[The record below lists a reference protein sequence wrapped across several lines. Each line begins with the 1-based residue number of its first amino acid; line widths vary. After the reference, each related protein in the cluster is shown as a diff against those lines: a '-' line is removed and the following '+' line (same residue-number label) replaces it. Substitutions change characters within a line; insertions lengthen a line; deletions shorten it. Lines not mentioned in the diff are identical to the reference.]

1 MRYLQA
7 MSLLYRLVAVSTI
20 AAAAMAVFVLWVT
33 TEHIAGHA
41 SGPHWDVA
49 IPLIAGGLVIA
60 LAIVFALTRFVLR
73 PVESLER
80 SIVAF
85 GEGDT
90 SVRARQYPFTDAQ
103 ITRLTSAF
111 NRMAD
116 LLVEKQSNL
125 TEMSSRV
132 IAAQEDER
140 RRLSRELHDDAGQ
153 NLTTILLGLKRLET
167 LDSLEQVRERLPSL
181 RGQVSAALD
190 GMRSLAWRLRPS
202 VLDDLGLA
210 AAVRSSVVEF
220 ETVAPTRVQLDIDA
234 LEARI
239 PGDAEIVLYRVFQ
252 EAMTNVARHSHAKT
266 ARVVASRSDHILR
279 LMVQDDGNGFSP
291 APEPLG
297 EHGIG
302 LFGMAER
309 LALIGGV
316 LEIRSA
322 PGQGTTIAAE
332 IPIDASV

>member
-1 MRYLQA
+1 MRHLQG
-7 MSLLYRLVAVSTI
+7 MSLLYRLVAVSAI
-20 AAAAMAVFVLWVT
+20 AAAAMAIFVFWVT
-33 TEHIAGHA
+33 TEHIAARPH
-41 SGPHWDVA
+41 GPHWDIA
-49 IPLIAGGLVIA
+49 ILLTAAGLAVA
-60 LAIVFALTRFVLR
+60 LAVIFAVTRIVLR
-73 PVESLER
+73 PIEELES

-90 SVRARQYPFTDAQ
+90 SARARVYPFTDAQ
-103 ITRLTSAF
+103 LTQLTIAF
-111 NRMAD
+111 NRMAEQ
-116 LLVEKQSNL
+116 LVDKQARL

-153 NLTTILLGLKRLET
+153 NLTTILLGLKRLESAG
-167 LDSLEQVRERLPSL
+167 SLEEMREKLPAL
-181 RGQVSAALD
+181 RGQLSAALD

-210 AAVRSSVVEF
+210 AAVRSAVAEF
-220 ETVAPTRVQLDIDA
+220 EAAAPTSVRMDVDA

-252 EAMTNVARHSHAKT
+252 EAMTNIARHSHAKT
-266 ARVVASRSDHILR
+266 ARVSASRDERRLR
-279 LMVQDDGNGFSP
+279 LAVEDDGDGFDP
-291 APEPLG
+291 AATPAG
-297 EHGIG
+297 ERGIG

-316 LEIRSA
+316 LDVRSA
-322 PGQGTTIAAE
+322 PGQGTTIVAE
-332 IPIDASV
+332 IPLDGRA

>member
-1 MRYLQA
+1 MRYLQGI
-7 MSLLYRLVAVSTI
+7 SLLYRLVAVSAI
-20 AAAAMAVFVLWVT
+20 AAAAMAVFAFWVT
-33 TEHIAGHA
+33 TEHIAAPH
-41 SGPHWDVA
+41 SGPHWNVA
-49 IPLIAGGLVIA
+49 ISLIAGGLVTT
-60 LAIVFALTRFVLR
+60 LAIIFGLTRVVLR
-73 PVESLER
+73 PVEELET

-90 SVRARQYPFTDAQ
+90 AARARRYPFTDAQ
-103 ITRLTSAF
+103 LTRLTLAF
-111 NRMAD
+111 NHMAD
-116 LLVEKQSNL
+116 LMVEKQAKL

-167 LDSLEQVRERLPSL
+167 LGSLDEVREKLPGL
-181 RGQVSAALD
+181 RDQMASALE

-210 AAVRSSVVEF
+210 AAVRSAVAEF
-220 ETVAPTRVQLDIDA
+220 EAVSPTRVRMDVAA

-239 PGDAEIVLYRVFQ
+239 PGDTEIVLYRVFQ
-252 EAMTNVARHSHAKT
+252 EALTNVARHSGAKT
-266 ARVVASRSDHILR
+266 ARIVARRDEHVLR
-279 LMVQDDGNGFSP
+279 LSVEDDGAGFDPSTTSQ
-291 APEPLG
+291 G

-316 LEIRSA
+316 LTIESR
-322 PGQGTTIAAE
+322 PGHGAMIVAE
-332 IPIDASV
+332 IPLNGGA

>member
-1 MRYLQA
+1 LHYLR
-7 MSLLYRLVAVSTI
+7 SLSLFYRLVAVSTI
-20 AAAAMAVFVLWVT
+20 AAAGMAIFVFWVS
-33 TEHIAGHA
+33 TEHIAA
-41 SGPHWDVA
+41 RQSGPHWGVA
-49 IPLIAGGLVIA
+49 IPLVAGGLVIT
-60 LAIVFALTRFVLR
+60 LAIVFALTRIVLR
-73 PVESLER
+73 PIEELEA
-80 SIVAF
+80 SIIAF

-90 SVRARQYPFTDAQ
+90 SARAHRYPFTDAQ
-103 ITRLTSAF
+103 LTRLTLAF

-116 LLVEKQSNL
+116 LLVEKQANL

-167 LDSLEQVRERLPSL
+167 LGSLEEVRERLPSL
-181 RGQVSAALD
+181 RGRLAAALD

-210 AAVRSSVVEF
+210 AAVRSSVADF
-220 ETVAPTRVQLDIDA
+220 ETVTPTRVQLDVEA

-252 EAMTNVARHSHAKT
+252 EAMTNVARHSHAKS
-266 ARVVASRSDHILR
+266 ARVAASRNDHVLK
-279 LMVQDDGNGFSP
+279 LTVEDDGNGFAP
-291 APEPLG
+291 ASNPLG
-297 EHGIG
+297 EQGIG

-309 LALIGGV
+309 LALIGGI

-322 PGQGTTIAAE
+322 PGQGTTIVAE
-332 IPIDASV
+332 IPIDGRA

>member
-1 MRYLQA
+1 MRYLQE

-20 AAAAMAVFVLWVT
+20 AAAAMAVFALWVT
-33 TEHIAGHA
+33 TEHIAAPH
-41 SGPHWDVA
+41 SGPHWNVA
-49 IPLIAGGLVIA
+49 IPLVAGGLIVT
-60 LAIVFALTRFVLR
+60 LAIVFALTRVVLR
-73 PVESLER
+73 PVEELET
-80 SIVAF
+80 SIVTF

-90 SVRARQYPFTDAQ
+90 SARARRYPFTDAQ
-103 ITRLTSAF
+103 LTRLTLAF
-111 NRMAD
+111 NHMAD
-116 LLVEKQSNL
+116 LLVEKQAKL

-167 LDSLEQVRERLPSL
+167 LGSLEEVREKLPSL
-181 RGQVSAALD
+181 RGQLSAALD

-210 AAVRSSVVEF
+210 AAVRSSVAEF
-220 ETVAPTRVQLDIDA
+220 ETVTPTKVRLDVEA

-239 PGDAEIVLYRVFQ
+239 PGDTEIVLYRVFQ
-252 EAMTNVARHSHAKT
+252 EAMTNVVRHSRAKT
-266 ARVVASRSDHILR
+266 ARVVASRDEHKLR
-279 LMVQDDGNGFSP
+279 LTVEDDGDGFAP
-291 APEPLG
+291 ASNSLG
-297 EHGIG
+297 ERGIG

-316 LEIRSA
+316 LEIHSA
-322 PGQGTTIAAE
+322 PGQGTTIVAE
-332 IPIDASV
+332 IPIDGRA

>member
-1 MRYLQA
+1 MRFLQG

-33 TEHIAGHA
+33 TEHIAAHP
-41 SGPHWDVA
+41 SGPHWEVA
-49 IPLIAGGLVIA
+49 IPLVAGGLVMT
-60 LAIVFALTRFVLR
+60 LAVVFALTRAVLR
-73 PVESLER
+73 PVEALET

-90 SVRARQYPFTDAQ
+90 SARARRYPFTDAQ
-103 ITRLTSAF
+103 LTRLTLAF
-111 NRMAD
+111 NHMAD
-116 LLVEKQSNL
+116 LLVEKQAKL

-167 LDSLEQVRERLPSL
+167 MGSLEEVRGTLPSL
-181 RGQVSAALD
+181 RGQLSAALD

-210 AAVRSSVVEF
+210 AAVRSSVAEF
-220 ETVAPTRVQLDIDA
+220 EAVTPMKVRLDV
-234 LEARI
+234 EAFETRI
-239 PGDAEIVLYRVFQ
+239 PGDTEIVLYRVFQ
-252 EAMTNVARHSHAKT
+252 EAMTNVARHSRAKT
-266 ARVVASRSDHILR
+266 ARVVASRNKHILR
-279 LMVQDDGNGFSP
+279 LSVEDDGDGFDPGTTSQ
-291 APEPLG
+291 G
-297 EHGIG
+297 ERGIG
-302 LFGMAER
+302 LFSMAER

-316 LEIRSA
+316 LTINSV
-322 PGQGTTIAAE
+322 PGQGTTIYAE
-332 IPIDASV
+332 IPLNGGA

>member
-1 MRYLQA
+1 MRYLQG

-20 AAAAMAVFVLWVT
+20 AAAAMAVLAFWVT
-33 TEHIAGHA
+33 TEHIAAPH
-41 SGPHWDVA
+41 SGPHWNVA
-49 IPLIAGGLVIA
+49 IPLVAGGLIVT
-60 LAIVFALTRFVLR
+60 LGIVFALTRAVLR
-73 PVESLER
+73 PVEELET

-90 SVRARQYPFTDAQ
+90 SARARRYPFTDAQ
-103 ITRLTSAF
+103 LTRLTLAF
-111 NRMAD
+111 NHMAD
-116 LLVEKQSNL
+116 QLVEKQAKL

-167 LDSLEQVRERLPSL
+167 LGSLEEVREKLPGL
-181 RGQVSAALD
+181 RDQMAAALD

-210 AAVRSSVVEF
+210 AAVRSAVAEF
-220 ETVAPTRVQLDIDA
+220 ETVSPTKVRMDVAA
-234 LEARI
+234 LETRI
-239 PGDAEIVLYRVFQ
+239 PGDSEIVLYRVFQ
-252 EAMTNVARHSHAKT
+252 EAMTNVARHAHAT
-266 ARVVASRSDHILR
+266 SARVSAARHDHALR
-279 LMVQDDGNGFSP
+279 LTIEDDGAGFVP
-291 APEPLG
+291 AANSMG
-297 EHGIG
+297 ERGIG

-316 LEIRSA
+316 LEVRSA
-322 PGQGTTIAAE
+322 PGQGTTIVAE
-332 IPIDASV
+332 IPIDG

>member
-1 MRYLQA
+1 MRYLRG

-20 AAAAMAVFVLWVT
+20 AAAAIAVFVLWVT
-33 TEHIAGHA
+33 TEHIARQT
-41 SGPHWDVA
+41 SGPHWGVA
-49 IPLIAGGLVIA
+49 IPLVAGGLVIA
-60 LAIVFALTRFVLR
+60 LAIVFALTRAVLR
-73 PVESLER
+73 PVGALET
-80 SIVAF
+80 SIIAF

-90 SVRARQYPFTDAQ
+90 AARARQYPFTDAQ
-103 ITRLTSAF
+103 LTRLTLAF
-111 NRMAD
+111 NHMAD
-116 LLVEKQSNL
+116 LLVEKQAKL

-153 NLTTILLGLKRLET
+153 NLTTILLGLKRLES
-167 LDSLEQVRERLPSL
+167 LGSLEEVRGRLPSL
-181 RGQVSAALD
+181 RGQLSAALD

-210 AAVRSSVVEF
+210 AAVRSSVAEF
-220 ETVAPTRVQLDIDA
+220 ETVTPTKVRLDVEA

-239 PGDAEIVLYRVFQ
+239 PGDTEIVLYRVFQ
-252 EAMTNVARHSHAKT
+252 EALTNVARHSGAKT
-266 ARVVASRSDHILR
+266 ARVVARRDEYALR
-279 LMVQDDGNGFSP
+279 LSVEDDGKGFDPPTSQ
-291 APEPLG
+291 G

-316 LEIRSA
+316 LTIHSA
-322 PGQGTTIAAE
+322 PGHGTTIVAE
-332 IPIDASV
+332 IPTNGKA